1 MIPQETSENS
11 TLLPVSRK
19 VMNLSH
25 ILRQSARRFPNEI
38 GLVWDS
44 QYWQWGDIMERVSA
58 MAGALTSRGV
68 TKGDKILVHS
78 QNCNQF
84 HQLHWDEF
92 FLLYAKPKL

>member
-38 GLVWDS
+38 GLVWGS
-44 QYWQWGDIMERVSA
+44 QYWQWGDIMKRVSA
-58 MAGALTSRGV
+58 MAGALTLRGV
-68 TKGDKILVHS
+68 TKGVVHKNSASRKISRLNSKVKGLKKAS
-78 QNCNQF
+78 
-84 HQLHWDEF
+84 
-92 FLLYAKPKL
+92 